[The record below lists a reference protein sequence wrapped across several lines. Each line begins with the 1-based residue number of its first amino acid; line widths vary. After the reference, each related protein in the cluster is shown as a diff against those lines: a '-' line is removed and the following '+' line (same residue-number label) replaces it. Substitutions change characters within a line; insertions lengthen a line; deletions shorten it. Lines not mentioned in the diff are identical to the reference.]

1 MPSVRSSLRASSY
14 SGTMVPDHNGVKAPG
29 SPNKTTRFPF
39 IKESEVT
46 SFQSNGFGSSDS
58 IRTRVLKVTEGTVSP
73 SLSGFPQAS
82 LIGGLKGKPSDEDI
96 WRAVVEEKD
105 CFCWKAPQI

>member
-1 MPSVRSSLRASSY
+1 MPSVRSSERASSY
-14 SGTMVPDHNGVKAPG
+14 SGTIVPDHNGVKAPG
-29 SPNKTTRFPF
+29 KPKRTIRFPF

-46 SFQSNGFGSSDS
+46 SFQSNGLGSSES

-73 SLSGFPQAS
+73 SLSGVPQVS
-82 LIGGLKGKPSDEDI
+82 LIGGLNGKPSEEDI

-105 CFCWKAPQI
+105 CFC